1 LLSEKSAEAK
11 KRGMRHVVIALV
23 AAALVMSPSY
33 LADIM
38 LKRLKLQIAAVA
50 VIALALFL
58 IGVYLVVRL
67 AKD

>member
-1 LLSEKSAEAK
+1 
-11 KRGMRHVVIALV
+11 MRQVVIAVL

-38 LKRLKLQIAAVA
+38 LKRLKLQVAAVA